1 MQIDLTTV
9 SAGYGKSPDVLRDI
23 SLKIPKGAF
32 VTLIGPNGSGKST
45 LLRVIAAV
53 LRPRSGSATMDGR
66 ALSGIPPRQLARR
79 ISFLPQQP
87 ITPAEFTVRDLV
99 SYGRHPYL
107 GWMGRMQPGDWS
119 VVDWACEM
127 TRLTDLQDRLVGT
140 LSGGE
145 RQRAWLAL
153 SLAQQ
158 SDLLLLDEPT
168 TFLDICYQLEI
179 LELVRRLNETLGMSV
194 VMVLHDLNQAARY
207 SHRMLALKDGML
219 VAEGAPDEVMTPAF
233 LRDVFRIDARLHRD
247 EALNC
252 PVMVPVR
259 SLIEKRNRH
268 G

>member
-9 SAGYGKSPDVLRDI
+9 SAGYGKSSDVLRDI
-23 SLKIPKGAF
+23 SLQIPEGAF
-32 VTLIGPNGSGKST
+32 MTLIGPNGSGKST
-45 LLRVIAAV
+45 LLRVLAAV
-53 LRPRSGSATMDGR
+53 LRPRSGNASIDGR
-66 ALSGIPPRQLARR
+66 PLGGIPPRHLARR

-87 ITPAEFTVRDLV
+87 ITPPEFTVRDLV

-107 GWMGRMQPGDWS
+107 GWLGRLQRSDWS

-127 TRLTDLQDRLVGT
+127 TRLTDLQDRFVGT

-158 SDLLLLDEPT
+158 PDLLLLDEPT

-179 LELVRRLNETLGMSV
+179 LELVRRLNRTLGMTV

-207 SHRMLALKDGML
+207 SHRMLALKDGRL
-219 VAEGAPDEVMTPAF
+219 VADGPPDEVMTPAF
-233 LRDVFRIDARLHRD
+233 LREVFRIDARLHRD
-247 EALNC
+247 ETLNC

-259 SLIEKRNRH
+259 SLIGKRDDS
-268 G
+268 